1 MAGGWRTFGREMR
14 TDRAWRVVVASAIGY
29 GFGLNVLP
37 YYTLGAFVGPLEA
50 SFGWSRAQIQASLG
64 FMVAATLVGGWG
76 VGWVTDRYGA
86 RRTAAFSQVG
96 LATGLALLGL
106 CPPDL
111 WLWYAL
117 WFAMS
122 LVALGTT
129 PITWTRAIAG
139 WFDKAR
145 GSALALALCGS
156 SLSAAIVP
164 LLAFLMQDIIDWR
177 EAYFLLAG
185 IVLFIGLPCT
195 IWLMPKAATRTS
207 DACAVLLAVDQPG
220 LTVREAVRGYRF
232 WLLTLCLFLLGFA
245 ISGIIP
251 NLVPMMVGQG
261 FTTTAATSLVG
272 LLGLAVVCGRLVTG
286 FALDRYWAPW
296 VACALLPLPAM
307 SCIILAIGPGSYPM
321 AALAVVF
328 LGLSTGAEFDI
339 APYLVTR
346 YFGLKRYSQIF
357 ALQWMFFTVAGGFAP
372 AIFGYNYDVTGNY
385 QLPLYF
391 GCACFLAAP
400 LLLLM
405 LGRYPVFQHL
415 NEGDLQTF

>member
-1 MAGGWRTFGREMR
+1 MSANWRAFGQEMR
-14 TDRAWRVVVASAIGY
+14 TDNAWRVVVASAVGY
-29 GFGLNVLP
+29 GLGLNVLP

-50 SFGWSRAQIQASLG
+50 SFGWSRAQIQGSLG
-64 FMVAATLVGGWG
+64 FMVAATLVGGWAI
-76 VGWVTDRYGA
+76 GWFTDRFGA
-86 RRTAAFSQVG
+86 RKTAAVSQVG
-96 LATGLALLGL
+96 LAFGLTFLGL
-106 CPPDL
+106 CPPNL
-111 WLWYAL
+111 WLWYGL
-117 WFAMS
+117 WFLMS
-122 LVALGTT
+122 LGALGTT

-139 WFDKAR
+139 WFDKGR

-156 SLSAAIVP
+156 SVSAALVP
-164 LLAFLMQDIIDWR
+164 VLAFLMQETIDWR

-185 IVLFIGLPCT
+185 LVLLIGLPCT
-195 IWLMPKAATRTS
+195 IWLMPTGATRAAKS
-207 DACAVLLAVDQPG
+207 GAHKSAIGEPG
-220 LTVREAVRGYRF
+220 VTVSEAIRGYRF

-272 LLGLAVVCGRLVTG
+272 LLGLSVICGRLVTG
-286 FALDRYWAPW
+286 IALDRYWAPW
-296 VACALLPLPAM
+296 VACALLPLPAL

-321 AALAVVF
+321 AAFAVLL

-357 ALQWMFFTVAGGFAP
+357 ALQWMFFTVAGGFSP

-385 QLPLYF
+385 QLPLYV
-391 GCACFLAAP
+391 GCFCFIIAP
-400 LLLLM
+400 LLLLL
-405 LGRYPVFQHL
+405 LGRYPSFLSNQFSS
-415 NEGDLQTF
+415 D